1 MKEYSRKFVY
11 KVQIFL
17 NLEESDIRGKKVEI
31 HILSNLCN
39 TRMVHVF
46 TNITLNYF
54 ITLLQRTLSLL
65 FNVGGN

>member
-17 NLEESDIRGKKVEI
+17 KLEESDIRGKKVEI
-31 HILSNLCN
+31 HILSNMWN

-54 ITLLQRTLSLL
+54 ITLLKKDIIP
-65 FNVGGN
+65 VV

>member
-1 MKEYSRKFVY
+1 MKGYPRKFVY

-17 NLEESDIRGKKVEI
+17 KLEESDIRGKKVEI
-31 HILSNLCN
+31 HILSNMWN

-54 ITLLQRTLSLL
+54 ITLLKKDIIP
-65 FNVGGN
+65 VV

>member
-17 NLEESDIRGKKVEI
+17 NLEKSDVRGKKVEI

-39 TRMVHVF
+39 TSMVHVF

-54 ITLLQRTLSLL
+54 ITLLQKDIIP
-65 FNVGGN
+65 VV